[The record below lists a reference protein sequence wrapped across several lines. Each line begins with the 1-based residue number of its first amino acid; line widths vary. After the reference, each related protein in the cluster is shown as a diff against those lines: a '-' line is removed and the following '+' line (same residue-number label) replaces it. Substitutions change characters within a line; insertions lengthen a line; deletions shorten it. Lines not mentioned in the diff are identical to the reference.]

1 MPELNLISTLFVFVI
16 PVIFAVTVHEVA
28 HGWVASRL
36 GDQTAK
42 SMGRLTLNPVKHI
55 DPVGTIVVP
64 VIMYFTSGF
73 IFGWAKPVP
82 VNWQNLG
89 HPRRDMAIVAIA
101 GPVANLLMLLFWAM
115 SAKIITLS
123 GNDPNHLT
131 QLLFYMCSIG
141 VTINIVLMILNL
153 FPILPLDGGRVLT
166 AMLPR
171 NLAISFSRLEPFG
184 LIILVALLF
193 SGILWKILAPV
204 IGGTLTLISQL
215 TQIPIT

>member
-42 SMGRLTLNPVKHI
+42 SMGRLTLNPLKHI
-55 DPVGTIVVP
+55 DPVGTILVP
-64 VIMYFTSGF
+64 AIMYFASGF

-82 VNWQNLG
+82 VNWRNLG

-115 SAKIITLS
+115 SAKIITLF
-123 GNDPNHLT
+123 GNDPNYLA
-131 QLLFYMCSIG
+131 QLLFIMCGIG

-171 NLAISFSRLEPFG
+171 NLAISFSRLEPYG
-184 LIILVALLF
+184 LLILVVLLF
-193 SGILWKILAPV
+193 SGVLWKILIPV
-204 IGGTLTLISQL
+204 ISATLTLISQL
-215 TQIPIT
+215 TQIPIS

>member
-28 HGWVASRL
+28 HGWVASQF

-42 SMGRLTLNPVKHI
+42 SMGRLTLNPMKHI
-55 DPVGTIVVP
+55 DPIGTIVVP
-64 VIMYFTSGF
+64 AIMYFTSGF

-82 VNWQNLG
+82 VNWRNLG

-101 GPVANLLMLLFWAM
+101 GPAANLLMLLFWTM
-115 SAKIITLS
+115 SAKIISLS
-123 GNDPNHLT
+123 GNDPNYLA

-141 VTINIVLMILNL
+141 ITINIVLMILNL

-171 NLAISFSRLEPFG
+171 NLAISFSRLEPYG
-184 LIILVALLF
+184 LIDRKSV
-193 SGILWKILAPV
+193 V
-204 IGGTLTLISQL
+204 
-215 TQIPIT
+215 